1 MNVTVILEHRFV
13 QTPDGAVWTQTMFAY
28 PFWQRYLEVFDR
40 VKVVARILPVAS
52 PPPDWIRADGAGVSF
67 IAVPYYI
74 GPEQYVLKAFSVKQA
89 VRNAV
94 AFNDA
99 VILRVSSQL
108 ASDVYPFLR
117 RTRHPY
123 GVEVVADPYDAFAP
137 GSVKHPLR
145 PLLRWWFP
153 RQLRRICAGAIAAA
167 YVTERALQQRYPP
180 AKEAFSTH
188 YSSVEL
194 PVEAFVTAPRSPT
207 SEMQSLTLITVGT
220 MDQLYKA
227 PDVLLYAVAACV
239 RGGLD
244 LKLVLLGDGKYRGEL
259 ESLAAKLDLGER
271 VQFLGDVTAGEAVR
285 TQLDRADLFVLPS
298 HQEGL
303 PRAAIEAMAR
313 SLPCIGSTVGGF
325 PELLPP
331 EDLVPPGNVPALAS
345 KIREVVTDP
354 ARMARMSARNWEKSK
369 QYRDELLQKRRIAFY
384 RYIRETTGA
393 WLKQKTQTC
402 RTYANKPGFY
412 DKKPGF

>member
-1 MNVTVILEHRFV
+1 MNVIVMLEHRFV
-13 QTPDGAVWTQTMFAY
+13 QTPDRAVWTQTMFAHS
-28 PFWQRYLEVFDR
+28 FWQRYLKVFDG

-52 PPPDWIRADGAGVSF
+52 PPSDWIRADGEGISF
-67 IAVPYYI
+67 IAVPYYM
-74 GPEQYVLKAFSVKQA
+74 GPEQYLIQAFSVKQA

-94 AFNDA
+94 ASKDA
-99 VILRVSSQL
+99 VILRVASQL
-108 ASDVYPFLR
+108 ANDVQPFLQ

-123 GVEVVADPYDAFAP
+123 GVEVVADPYDVFAP

-145 PLLRWWFP
+145 PFFRWWFP
-153 RQLRRICAGAIAAA
+153 RKLRRICAGACAAA

-194 PVEAFVTAPRSPT
+194 PVEAFVRIPRSSNSGLQP
-207 SEMQSLTLITVGT
+207 LTLITVGT

-244 LKLVLLGDGKYRGEL
+244 LKLVLLGDGKHRGEL
-259 ESLAAKLDLGER
+259 ESLAAKLDLAER
-271 VQFLGDVTAGEAVR
+271 VRFLGDVTAGEGVR
-285 TQLDRADLFVLPS
+285 TELDRADLFVLPS

-354 ARMARMSARNWEKSK
+354 QRMARMSARNWEKSK
-369 QYRDELLQKRRIAFY
+369 EYRDEVLQNRRIAFY
-384 RYIRETTGA
+384 RYLRETTEA
-393 WLKQKTQTC
+393 WLKQKTKTC
-402 RTYANKPGFY
+402 LPPISVTESNVL
-412 DKKPGF
+412 